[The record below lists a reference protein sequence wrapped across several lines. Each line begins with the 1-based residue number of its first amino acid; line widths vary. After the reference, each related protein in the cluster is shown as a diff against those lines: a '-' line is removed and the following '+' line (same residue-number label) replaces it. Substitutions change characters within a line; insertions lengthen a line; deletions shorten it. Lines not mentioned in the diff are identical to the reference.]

1 MIQIVDKD
9 SAVLLLP
16 NEIAVG
22 VAQSNH
28 KTMCKFDDRNSQ
40 KYEPVWMAI
49 QELAKSALDT
59 GLASVSE
66 VPQRGGE
73 MIISI

>member
-1 MIQIVDKD
+1 MDKD

-28 KTMCKFDDRNSQ
+28 ITMCKFDDRNSQ

-49 QELAKSALDT
+49 QELAKSALNT
-59 GLASVSE
+59 GLASASELPQKGGKAIVS
-66 VPQRGGE
+66 
-73 MIISI
+73 I